1 MQTLAIEEEMTIF
14 TAAQQKLRLLSFLES
29 GDVLEIDLAK
39 VSELDTAGLQ
49 LLILVKREAV
59 RRGKALNFILHSKAI
74 LEVLELTNLT
84 NAFGDQVILA
94 PEEA

>member
-94 PEEA
+94 TDEA